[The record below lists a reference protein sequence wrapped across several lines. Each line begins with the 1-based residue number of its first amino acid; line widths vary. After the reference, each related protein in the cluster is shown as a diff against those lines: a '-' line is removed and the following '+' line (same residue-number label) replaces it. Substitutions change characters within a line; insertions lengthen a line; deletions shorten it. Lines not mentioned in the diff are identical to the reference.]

1 MGYPPNQ
8 SFIVEHPTDTKVVN
22 YSYGSCAD
30 GVTITKKTIEKD
42 VYEEEESYVV
52 NVKELY
58 ELLDKLKIV
67 KKTGHYIDEKTKSV
81 EKFK

>member
-8 SFIVEHPTDTKVVN
+8 SFIVENLTDTKQFT
-22 YSYGSCAD
+22 YSTGTCGD
-30 GVTITKKTIEKD
+30 GVMITKRTNEKGS
-42 VYEEEESYVV
+42 YEEEETYIV

-67 KKTGHYIDEKTKSV
+67 KKTGHYIDHKTKSV